1 MNLKELAA
9 SLGLSPTTV
18 SRALN
23 GYPEVNAETRRR
35 VQEAAHQH
43 NYRPNTRAQSL
54 ALGRAMAIGH
64 VIPVSTSNEIVN
76 PIFGDFIAGAG
87 EAYAEA
93 GYEMVLSIVT
103 DDGEMDTYRAI
114 AARRSVDG
122 VIVHAPR
129 RDDRR
134 LPLLR
139 DLGLPFVVHGR
150 ATGTDFPYCWVDVNN
165 RRAFERATAFLAELG
180 HRRIGLINGRE
191 EMDFALRRRS
201 GFEAAL
207 AAAGL
212 SPDPALMFAGDM
224 SESRGFEAMRTFLAQ
239 PKRPTAVLCSS
250 IVSAFGARRAA
261 DAVGL
266 RLGRDLSLMIY
277 DDDISYLRNG
287 DEVPLFTA
295 VTSSVREAGR
305 RAGRMLI
312 RQIGQPQ
319 AGVETEMLEATLRL
333 GMSTGPAPAD

>member
-1 MNLKELAA
+1 MNLKELAQ
-9 SLGLSPTTV
+9 LLDLSPTTV

-35 VQEAAHQH
+35 VEEAARTH

-93 GYEMVLSIVT
+93 GYEMLLSITT
-103 DDGEMDTYRAI
+103 DEGEMDAYRTL

-122 VIVHAPR
+122 VIVHGPR
-129 RDDRR
+129 RNDRR

-139 DLGLPFVVHGR
+139 ELGLPFVVHGR
-150 ATGTDFPYCWVDVNN
+150 ATGTDFPYSWVDVNN
-165 RRAFERATAFLAELG
+165 RRAFERATGFLVELG

-191 EMDFALRRRS
+191 EMDFALRRRT
-201 GFEAAL
+201 GFESAL
-207 AAAGL
+207 AANGL
-212 SPDPALMFAGDM
+212 QADPRLMFSGDM
-224 SESRGFEAMRTFLAQ
+224 SEARGFEAMRAFLSA
-239 PKRPTAVLCSS
+239 PTRPTAVLCAS
-250 IVSAFGARRAA
+250 IVSALGARRALEA
-261 DAVGL
+261 EGL
-266 RLGRDLSLMIY
+266 RLGRDVSMMIF

-295 VTSSVREAGR
+295 VRSSVRDAGL

-312 RQIGQPQ
+312 RHIAHPGTE
-319 AGVETEMLEATLRL
+319 VETELLEAELRL
-333 GMSTGPAPAD
+333 GLSTGPAPAP